1 MKEENNTFPVENVD
15 DTIVEENDV
24 NENITENDLGEEIE
38 IITLDKPVAIVST
51 NKFSSRICEG
61 IQKEYPST
69 LQFTIR
75 GEWHYT
81 YDVTLQYECGK
92 HIYNSIIGVEVQ
104 LVNGMDRLKLKDENI
119 EREFVGDVELHNITC
134 FPDILLPLEDE
145 RVIELTELD
154 EYEKNK
160 GLYNHLCLVREYYND
175 IDIAKI
181 ADFINCYVFDYPLP
195 QKELDNIV
203 TKVYSVGLNKK
214 EPSKIYKTFDKFEE
228 KETKWLFYPYI
239 PLGSITIL
247 AGDPGCGKSN
257 ISVALASI
265 ISNGNKFP
273 FESEDTPRRKPS
285 TVIMQNGE
293 DGIEDVIKPRLTK
306 AGANHENIGIIVED
320 DEIFTLNDLKKLEL
334 VLEYKNPKLIIFD
347 PIQRYMGNVNPN
359 SLIESTNM
367 LKGVNKLAQK
377 YSCAI
382 LLVMHLNK
390 GNNKGIYRLNGSV
403 GLPGAARS
411 VLMVEELAESNDKA
425 LIHIKS
431 NLAKKGDAIIFEI
444 TDNGVLFKEQ
454 VSPHLLNINKGN
466 EKKMSQKDIA
476 KEFIKEMLSNGAVES
491 QVVLDTALNERQISK
506 ATLERAK
513 SELKNIKSFQQDGK
527 WFWKFKDD
535 DTTSHNQ
542 ISDNDNMD
550 I

>member
-1 MKEENNTFPVENVD
+1 MEEENNALPIEDVSDTTIEESSVGIIENGYAD
-15 DTIVEENDV
+15 EN
-24 NENITENDLGEEIE
+24 EI
-38 IITLDKPVAIVST
+38 LLFDKEVSVVSMG
-51 NKFSSRICEG
+51 KFSIRICEG
-61 IQKEYPST
+61 IQKEYPAV
-69 LQFTIR
+69 LKFTIQNK
-75 GEWHYT
+75 WHYV
-81 YDVTLQYECGK
+81 YDAIQQYYGGEYA
-92 HIYNSIIGVEVQ
+92 YNSIIGVKPK
-104 LVNGMDRLKLKDENI
+104 LVNKVKRLKLKDGDI
-119 EREFVGDVELHNITC
+119 EREFVGDVELKNITP
-134 FPDILLPLEDE
+134 FPDILLPLQDE
-145 RVIELTELD
+145 RAVELTALD

-181 ADFINCYVFDYPLP
+181 ADFINHYVFDYPLP
-195 QKELDNIV
+195 QKEIDNIIS
-203 TKVYSVGLNKK
+203 KVYSIGLNKK
-214 EPSKIYKTFDKFEE
+214 EPNQIYKTFDKFEE

-247 AGDPGCGKSN
+247 AGDPGCGKSH

-273 FESEDTPRRKPS
+273 FENEDTSPRKPS

-359 SLIESTNM
+359 SLIECTNM

-411 VLMVEELAESNDKA
+411 VLMIEELAESNDKA

-466 EKKMSQKDIA
+466 ENKMSQKDIA

-513 SELKNIKSFQQDGK
+513 SELKNVKSFQQDGK

>member
-1 MKEENNTFPVENVD
+1 MKEENNVLTDGEVSSLTVEKTSVKED
-15 DTIVEENDV
+15 ITDIDSVEEP
-24 NENITENDLGEEIE
+24 EI
-38 IITLDKPVAIVST
+38 LFFDKAVAVVSMEGF
-51 NKFSSRICEG
+51 NNRVCEG
-61 IQKEYPST
+61 IQKEYLPN

-75 GEWHYT
+75 GKWHYI
-81 YDVTLQYECGK
+81 YDVILQYGCGK
-92 HIYNSIIGVEVQ
+92 FIYNSIIGVEVK
-104 LVNGMDRLKLKDENI
+104 LINGIDRLNLRDGDI
-119 EREFVGDVELHNITC
+119 ERKFVGDVELHNITS

-145 RVIELTELD
+145 RFIELTELD

-160 GLYNHLCLVREYYND
+160 GLYNHLCLVREYYKD
-175 IDIAKI
+175 IDVNKI
-181 ADFINCYVFDYPLP
+181 ADFINRYVFDYPIP
-195 QKELDNIV
+195 QAEINNIV
-203 TKVYSVGLNKK
+203 NKVYSVSLNEK
-214 EPSKIYKTFDKFEE
+214 EPNKIYKTFDKFEE

-273 FESEDTPRRKPS
+273 FENEDTPQRKPS

-306 AGANHENIGIIVED
+306 AGANHENVGIIVED

-359 SLIESTNM
+359 SLIECTNM
-367 LKGVNKLAQK
+367 LKDVNKLAQK

-411 VLMVEELAESNDKA
+411 VLMIEELEDSDDKA

-444 TDNGVLFKEQ
+444 TDSGVLFKEQ
-454 VSPHLLNINKGN
+454 VSPHLLNISKGN
-466 EKKMSQKDIA
+466 ENKMSQKDIA
-476 KEFIKEMLSNGAVES
+476 KEFIKEILSNGAVES

-513 SELKNIKSFQQDGK
+513 SELKNVKSFQKDGK
-527 WFWKFKDD
+527 WFWKFEDD
-535 DTTSHNQ
+535 DTTSHNH
-542 ISDNDNMD
+542 ISDNDNMG

>member
-1 MKEENNTFPVENVD
+1 
-15 DTIVEENDV
+15 
-24 NENITENDLGEEIE
+24 
-38 IITLDKPVAIVST
+38 
-51 NKFSSRICEG
+51 
-61 IQKEYPST
+61 
-69 LQFTIR
+69 
-75 GEWHYT
+75 
-81 YDVTLQYECGK
+81 
-92 HIYNSIIGVEVQ
+92 
-104 LVNGMDRLKLKDENI
+104 
-119 EREFVGDVELHNITC
+119 
-134 FPDILLPLEDE
+134 
-145 RVIELTELD
+145 
-154 EYEKNK
+154 
-160 GLYNHLCLVREYYND
+160 
-175 IDIAKI
+175 
-181 ADFINCYVFDYPLP
+181 
-195 QKELDNIV
+195 
-203 TKVYSVGLNKK
+203 
-214 EPSKIYKTFDKFEE
+214 
-228 KETKWLFYPYI
+228 
-239 PLGSITIL
+239 
-247 AGDPGCGKSN
+247 
-257 ISVALASI
+257 
-265 ISNGNKFP
+265 
-273 FESEDTPRRKPS
+273 
-285 TVIMQNGE
+285 
-293 DGIEDVIKPRLTK
+293 
-306 AGANHENIGIIVED
+306 
-320 DEIFTLNDLKKLEL
+320 
-334 VLEYKNPKLIIFD
+334 
-347 PIQRYMGNVNPN
+347 MGNVNPN
-359 SLIESTNM
+359 SLIECTNM

-513 SELKNIKSFQQDGK
+513 SELNNIKSFQQDGK